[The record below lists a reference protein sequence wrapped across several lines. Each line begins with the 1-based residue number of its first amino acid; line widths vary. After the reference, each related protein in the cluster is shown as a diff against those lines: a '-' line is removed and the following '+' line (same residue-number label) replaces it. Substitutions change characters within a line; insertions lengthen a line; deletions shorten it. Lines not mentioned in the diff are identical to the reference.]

1 MKLENGGLIVAD
13 VDSSQYAIIKSFNL
27 MRWNKQRQWLE
38 GPATMELLDK
48 FAGMVRLPP
57 TIEQERL
64 RMHRLQDAIDKERMK
79 EKPTDLYKYPIKGSL
94 FIHQAKA
101 ANMALLTFGL
111 ISPEEWERKQRGM
124 YRTCFRFSFSFCL
137 LVWL

>member
-1 MKLENGGLIVAD
+1 MKMKLENGELIVAD
-13 VDSSQYAIIKSFNL
+13 VDSSQYAVIKSFNL

-79 EKPTDLYKYPIKGSL
+79 EKPTDLYKYPIKGNL
-94 FIHQAKA
+94 FTHQKRA
-101 ANMALLTFGL
+101 ANMALLSFGL
-111 ISPEEWERKQRGM
+111 IPVDKWEEMQ
-124 YRTCFRFSFSFCL
+124 
-137 LVWL
+137 

>member
-1 MKLENGGLIVAD
+1 MKMKLENGGLIVAD

-48 FAGMVRLPP
+48 FSAMVKLPP

-64 RMHRLQDAIDKERMK
+64 RMHRLQNAIDTERMK
-79 EKPTDLYKYPIKGSL
+79 DKPTGLYKYPIKGSL

-111 ISPEEWERKQRGM
+111 ISPEEWEKRQ
-124 YRTCFRFSFSFCL
+124 
-137 LVWL
+137 